1 MSTCCERIN
10 FQLKIQSCGQVKEGK
25 QERKSK
31 QLRYSEVQLCNDEQ
45 DTNCWTLPLSKYCY
59 MYMYI
64 YIFIYL
70 FIHYVCVQN
79 ERENSN
85 NSRII

>member
-1 MSTCCERIN
+1 MLNCSKRIN
-10 FQLKIQSCGQVKEGK
+10 CQSKRYMSRVKEGK
-25 QERKSK
+25 QTRKSK

-64 YIFIYL
+64 VYIY
-70 FIHYVCVQN
+70 YDCVEN
-79 ERENSN
+79 VRENSN
-85 NSRII
+85 NNRII